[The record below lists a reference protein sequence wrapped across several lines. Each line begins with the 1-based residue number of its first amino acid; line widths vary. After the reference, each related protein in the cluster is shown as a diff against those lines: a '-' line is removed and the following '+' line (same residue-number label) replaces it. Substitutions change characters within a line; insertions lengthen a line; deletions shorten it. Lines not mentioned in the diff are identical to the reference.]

1 MQVKAVLVQVMVKGI
16 VSANRFVSSVLMI
29 LLLTES
35 PRNSQQFPHN
45 GLDHSIDDGSNGGV
59 ESLNDIASGADV
71 DEAKNT
77 EESQSEC
84 NVLLSVSY
92 NSIGNYINDWDFV

>member
-1 MQVKAVLVQVMVKGI
+1 
-16 VSANRFVSSVLMI
+16 MI

-35 PRNSQQFPHN
+35 LRNSQQFPHN

-71 DEAKNT
+71 DEAKNA

-84 NVLLSVSY
+84 NVLVSVSY